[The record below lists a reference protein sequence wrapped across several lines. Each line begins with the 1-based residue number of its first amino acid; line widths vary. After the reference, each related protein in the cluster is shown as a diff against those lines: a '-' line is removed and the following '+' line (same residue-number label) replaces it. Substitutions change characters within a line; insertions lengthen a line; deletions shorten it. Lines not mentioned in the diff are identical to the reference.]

1 MDEAKG
7 NVKGA
12 VEEAGSRDA
21 RRSVGMASARPGA
34 MQWRKSPDS
43 LVKVFDHS
51 LPIVDGVERR
61 PKFGYPC
68 AFFKG
73 HLFCGLHGDGII
85 VLLPEA
91 HREALVAQ
99 GASLF
104 EPVPGQ
110 PMKEYVVVPA
120 EIVADRRKLR
130 ELLSDALAHVS
141 SLAPK
146 PHKPSPA
153 RKKAPPK
160 RRAPARKTAPPK
172 KASAG
177 KKTPAGKARTRKAA
191 PAKKAAKKKKKAARN
206 ASPKRKRPS
215 RSKT

>member
-1 MDEAKG
+1 
-7 NVKGA
+7 
-12 VEEAGSRDA
+12 
-21 RRSVGMASARPGA
+21 
-34 MQWRKSPDS
+34 MQWHKSPDS
-43 LVKVFDHS
+43 LVKIFDHS

-61 PKFGYPC
+61 PQFGYPC
-68 AFFKG
+68 AFLNG

-91 HREALVAQ
+91 HRDALVSQ

-110 PMKEYVVVPA
+110 PMKEYVVVPT

-130 ELLSDALAHVS
+130 ELLGDALAHVS
-141 SLAPK
+141 SLAP
-146 PHKPSPA
+146 HKPSSA
-153 RKKAPPK
+153 KKKAPPK
-160 RRAPARKTAPPK
+160 RKAAARKTAAPR

-191 PAKKAAKKKKKAARN
+191 PAPARKTAKKKAARK
-206 ASPKRKRPS
+206 ASPSPKKKRR
-215 RSKT
+215 

>member
-1 MDEAKG
+1 MAT
-7 NVKGA
+7 
-12 VEEAGSRDA
+12 AGPR
-21 RRSVGMASARPGA
+21 A

-61 PKFGYPC
+61 PKFGYAC
-68 AFFKG
+68 AFFNG

-91 HREALVAQ
+91 RRDALVAQ

-104 EPVPGQ
+104 EPVHGQ
-110 PMKEYVVVPA
+110 PMKEYVVVPT

-130 ELLSDALAHVS
+130 ELLTDALAHVS
-141 SLAPK
+141 SLAPR
-146 PHKPSPA
+146 PDEPSPA
-153 RKKAPPK
+153 RGKARPK
-160 RRAPARKTAPPK
+160 RKALARKTAPPK
-172 KASAG
+172 KASSG
-177 KKTPAGKARTRKAA
+177 KQTPTGKARSRKAA
-191 PAKKAAKKKKKAARN
+191 PAKKATKKKATRK
-206 ASPKRKRPS
+206 ASPKKKRAS

>member
-1 MDEAKG
+1 
-7 NVKGA
+7 
-12 VEEAGSRDA
+12 
-21 RRSVGMASARPGA
+21 

-61 PKFGYPC
+61 PQFGYPC
-68 AFFKG
+68 AFFNG
-73 HLFCGLHGDGII
+73 HLFCGVHGDGII

-91 HREALVAQ
+91 RRAALVAR
-99 GASLF
+99 GARLF

-146 PHKPSPA
+146 PQKSSPA
-153 RKKAPPK
+153 REKAPPK
-160 RRAPARKTAPPK
+160 RKAPARKTAPPR

-191 PAKKAAKKKKKAARN
+191 PAKKVAKKKAARKT
-206 ASPKRKRPS
+206 SPKKKRAS